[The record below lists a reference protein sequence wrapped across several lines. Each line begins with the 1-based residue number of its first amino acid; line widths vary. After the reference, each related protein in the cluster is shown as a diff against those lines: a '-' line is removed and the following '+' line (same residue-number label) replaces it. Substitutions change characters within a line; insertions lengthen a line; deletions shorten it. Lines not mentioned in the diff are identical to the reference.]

1 LNTKNQNKSYLFAGL
16 SVLLWST
23 VATSFKIGLRYQS
36 EIQMLFTASVASM
49 IVIGIF
55 YLNDK
60 PKISDFNFK
69 SLVRSALG
77 GLLNPLLYYVVLFK
91 AYNLLPAQE
100 AQPLN
105 YTWVVVTAVFSAI
118 FLGQRFSV
126 FHVMGLLVSFAGV
139 VVISLK
145 GDFSFES
152 VSNPAGVL
160 LALSSS
166 VIWASY
172 WIINVKDNRK
182 DSTKLFL
189 NFLFGSMFCLFY
201 LLFTGEYRY
210 SHEALLSGIYIGFAE
225 MGLTFIF
232 WLKALKY
239 SENNAKTGNIIYFS
253 PFISLIFIQFIL
265 GESILLSSITGL
277 ALIVAGVVIQQV
289 KINFRAA

>member
-1 LNTKNQNKSYLFAGL
+1 M
-16 SVLLWST
+16 LLWST
-23 VATSFKIGLRYQS
+23 VAAAFKIGLRYQS
-36 EIQMLFTASVASM
+36 EIQMLLTASVASM
-49 IVIGIF
+49 IVIGI
-55 YLNDK
+55 YYINDNPLK
-60 PKISDFNFK
+60 SDLKIK
-69 SLVRSALG
+69 SLARSALG

-105 YTWVVVTAVFSAI
+105 YTWVVVTAVFSVI
-118 FLGQRFSV
+118 FLGQRFSL
-126 FHVMGLLVSFAGV
+126 FHVIGLLVSFAGV

-152 VSNPAGVL
+152 VSNPTGVI
-160 LALSSS
+160 LALGSS

-182 DSTKLFL
+182 DSAKLFL
-189 NFLFGSMFCLFY
+189 NFLFGSIFCMAY
-201 LLFTGEYRY
+201 LMQSGEFNY
-210 SHEALLSGIYIGFAE
+210 SPEALFSGIYIGFAE

-253 PFISLIFIQFIL
+253 PFISLIFIQFVL
-265 GESILLSSITGL
+265 GESILFTSITGL
-277 ALIVAGVVIQQV
+277 ALIVAGVIIQQIKV
-289 KINFRAA
+289 NSRAA